1 MTVPAE
7 LAVLL
12 DGKVVGSLSRTPE
25 ARLYRLRYARDW
37 VHDPGAYPV
46 SLALPLAA
54 PEHEGLRV
62 RHWLRGLLPDNEARL
77 REIETRFGTSRDDPY
92 AMLAHVGEDC
102 VGAVQFAAPE
112 RAAVIAEGRAASE
125 VEWLDEET
133 IELLLRRISIRAP
146 HGMGPVRTGQFSLPG
161 ALGKVALAWDAD
173 GARWGLPSR
182 QRASTH
188 ILKPPMEGL
197 ERHNENEHFC
207 LQLARSARLSAA
219 SSRIMGFGR
228 QRAIVL
234 ERYDRWIDS
243 SGEVRRRHQE
253 DMAQALGLDP
263 ALKYAAESSAGI
275 REVVSL
281 LRDYAPGDVRTFI
294 LNVGFAWIT
303 AGTDA
308 HLRNFSLLIHPG
320 GGATQAPLYDVASA
334 LGLRLKGR
342 WVQNRALPMA
352 MAIGGHTLLDQ
363 IGRDAWIR
371 EVRRSRLPRSMLAE
385 VAELA
390 ATVADVAP
398 VVAERLVD
406 EEGLDA
412 GYLRRLARSVAAR
425 ATRCTAEL
433 GPGSS

>member
-7 LAVLL
+7 LTVLL
-12 DGKVVGSLSRTPE
+12 DGNVVGSLSRMPE
-25 ARLYRLRYARDW
+25 ARHYRLRYTRDW

-77 REIETRFGTSRDDPY
+77 REIETQFGTSRDDPY

-102 VGAVQFAAPE
+102 VGAVQFATQE
-112 RAAVIAEGRAASE
+112 RAAVIAAGHAASE
-125 VEWLDEET
+125 VEWLDDAA
-133 IELLLRRISIRAP
+133 IESLLRRISTRTP
-146 HGMGPVRTGQFSLPG
+146 SGMGPVGTGQFSLPG
-161 ALGKVALAWDAD
+161 ALGKVALVWDAD
-173 GARWGLPSR
+173 GARWGLPSGR
-182 QRASTH
+182 RASTH
-188 ILKPPMEGL
+188 ILKPPMEGV

-207 LQLARSARLSAA
+207 LQLARSAGLSAA
-219 SSRIMGFGR
+219 NSRVMSFGR

-234 ERYDRWIDS
+234 ERYDRWIDP

-253 DMAQALGLDP
+253 DMAQPLGLDP

-275 REVVSL
+275 REVVGL
-281 LRDYAPGDVRTFI
+281 LRDYAPGDVRAFI
-294 LNVGFAWIT
+294 LQVGFAWIT

-308 HLRNFSLLIHPG
+308 HLRNFSLLIDPG

-334 LGLRLKGR
+334 LGLRVRGR

-352 MAIGGHTLLDQ
+352 MAIGGHTLLDH

-371 EVRRSRLPRSMLAE
+371 EVQRSRLPKGMLAE

-398 VVAERLVD
+398 AVAERLG
-406 EEGLDA
+406 EEDRLDPK
-412 GYLRRLARSVAAR
+412 YLRRLARSVAAR
-425 ATRCTAEL
+425 AARCAAEL
-433 GPGSS
+433 GPASS